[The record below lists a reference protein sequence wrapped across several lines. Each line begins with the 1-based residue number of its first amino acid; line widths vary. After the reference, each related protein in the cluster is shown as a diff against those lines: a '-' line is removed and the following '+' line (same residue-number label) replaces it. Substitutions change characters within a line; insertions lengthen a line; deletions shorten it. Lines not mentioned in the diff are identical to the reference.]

1 MGEFQKFRTDDD
13 SNGEKYIIHTY
24 HVPEPIASTLHVYLV
39 QPSNK
44 TYEVVTVIPIVWARR
59 LRHKEIK

>member
-1 MGEFQKFRTDDD
+1 MGEFQKFRTADG
-13 SNGEKYIIHTY
+13 SNDEKYIIRTY

-44 TYEVVTVIPIVWARR
+44 TCEVVTVIPIVWARK
-59 LRHKEIK
+59 LTHKEIK